1 MYSGGT
7 DTNTVVNT
15 VVVIAT
21 NQTSEKRHRICTN
34 IADYKIPSKFFT
46 Y

>member
-7 DTNTVVNT
+7 DTNTGVNT

-21 NQTSEKRHRICTN
+21 NQTSEKRGRICMG
-34 IADYKIPSKFFT
+34 IADYKITNFI